1 MDKGNCAPPARVSAS
16 APLTNDMGT
25 PDKQASDQPWCEQI
39 TPRLRKVGD
48 FYELDGEEFRRVVG
62 RPRTG
67 RNPFDVLWELREL
80 GRMLIPGGELPDD
93 NLPDEAIRRTV
104 GKTGPR

>member
-1 MDKGNCAPPARVSAS
+1 MSTPHETTPAG
-16 APLTNDMGT
+16 PLM
-25 PDKQASDQPWCEQI
+25 EQI
-39 TPRLRKVGD
+39 TPRLRKWGD
-48 FYELDGEEFRRVVG
+48 FYELDGEDFRRVVG

-80 GRMLIPGGELPDD
+80 GRLLIPGGELPDD

-104 GKTGPR
+104 GKTGSR